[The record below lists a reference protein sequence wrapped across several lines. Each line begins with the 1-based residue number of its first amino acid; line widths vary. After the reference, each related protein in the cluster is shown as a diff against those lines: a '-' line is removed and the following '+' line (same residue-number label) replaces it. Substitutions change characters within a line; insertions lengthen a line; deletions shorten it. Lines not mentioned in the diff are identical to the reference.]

1 MSSALQFETPENV
14 SIDFEPA
21 GLGTRFVAWLVDQI
35 FVWLL
40 TFLLLIV
47 LIAVGAS
54 VQGITEL
61 MEGLGEEDSD
71 TIFYAVGFIALVW
84 GLGSFVYFGA
94 CELLMRGQT
103 PGKRLSQ
110 IRVVKADGF
119 ALDASGILV
128 RNVFRVLDHI
138 PMMWIVPLLSARGQR
153 TGDMV
158 AGTVVVSDAS
168 QVLGHVRTE
177 LADRS
182 ALESEFQFDS
192 TALQK
197 LDSTDVQGIEML
209 LERRGRLSEDQS
221 RTLVTTMIDALTNKL
236 SVDPP
241 GPDQKIRFLEDL
253 LAAELRRQQRGL
265 G

>member
-1 MSSALQFETPENV
+1 
-14 SIDFEPA
+14 
-21 GLGTRFVAWLVDQI
+21 
-35 FVWLL
+35 
-40 TFLLLIV
+40 
-47 LIAVGAS
+47 
-54 VQGITEL
+54 
-61 MEGLGEEDSD
+61 
-71 TIFYAVGFIALVW
+71 
-84 GLGSFVYFGA
+84 
-94 CELLMRGQT
+94 
-103 PGKRLSQ
+103 
-110 IRVVKADGF
+110 
-119 ALDASGILV
+119 
-128 RNVFRVLDHI
+128 
-138 PMMWIVPLLSARGQR
+138 LSARGQR

-168 QVLGHVRTE
+168 QALGHVRTE